1 MSKKLHELAQHGG
14 ESQLVTAIRESA
26 NQIWLAGLG
35 AFAKAQKE
43 GSKIFDA
50 LVKEGEEVQKQA
62 KKSAEDTLTEVKES
76 ATKSWD
82 QLEKVFQERVARAL
96 HVLNVPSKKD
106 IDTLS
111 HRVHELTAVTK
122 KLSAAMKE
130 SPGTHVSAAHEEA
143 EHS

>member
-1 MSKKLHELAQHGG
+1 MPKKLEELAHGG
-14 ESQLVTAIRESA
+14 ESQLVTAIRDSA
-26 NQIWLAGLG
+26 NQIWLAGVG

-62 KKSAEDTLTEVKES
+62 MKTAENALTEAKES
-76 ATKSWD
+76 ASKSWD
-82 QLEKVFQERVARAL
+82 QLEKVFQDRVARAL

-111 HRVHELTAVTK
+111 HRVQQLTAMTK
-122 KLSAAMKE
+122 KLSSAME
-130 SPGTHVSAAHEEA
+130 ETVHE
-143 EHS
+143 

>member
-1 MSKKLHELAQHGG
+1 MPKKLHELEHDGG

-43 GSKIFDA
+43 GTKIFDA
-50 LVKEGEEVQKQA
+50 LVKEGEEVQEQA
-62 KKSAEDTLTEVKES
+62 RKSAEDRLTEVKES
-76 ATKSWD
+76 ASKSWD
-82 QLEKVFQERVARAL
+82 QIEKVFQDRVARTLNA
-96 HVLNVPSKKD
+96 LNVPSKKD

-111 HRVHELTAVTK
+111 HRVHELTAMTK
-122 KLSAAMKE
+122 KLSAAI
-130 SPGTHVSAAHEEA
+130 AHKEA